1 MNDLKRPHQ
10 PKLNL
15 IAPQW
20 STVVWQWRTVLPDLV
35 KFRHFVK
42 SLQVV
47 GNFLTVYFL
56 FGKICLL
63 WHICDINGLIFIVA
77 NVQILKNNLTI
88 WSHWIDVLR
97 GQRSVKISLQNI
109 FFVVKCWQFGPWW
122 LWSSGQRTRLLLWW
136 SEFESRW
143 SLQFDWKLLLK
154 RTKINKKMPGSAN
167 CFLKCWQFQ
176 VIAHAWEGLM
186 NEWSLINILRDGQS
200 KQIFLM
206 NYTIKVEIIHIIRFL
221 ALRFITMYLHKII
234 RNERLYH
241 SFIFMWKYSV
251 YFVWLVKIR
260 KL

>member
-20 STVVWQWRTVLPDLV
+20 STVVWQWRTVLTDLV
-35 KFRHFVK
+35 KFRHFFK

-122 LWSSGQRTRLLLWW
+122 WWSSGQCTRLLLWW

-143 SLQFDWKLLLK
+143 SLQFDC
-154 RTKINKKMPGSAN
+154 KIVVEKNKNKQKDAGVGQLFFKMLTVSSN
-167 CFLKCWQFQ
+167 CSRLGG
-176 VIAHAWEGLM
+176 I
-186 NEWSLINILRDGQS
+186 NEWMVVDKYFERWT
-200 KQIFLM
+200 KQANLL
-206 NYTIKVEIIHIIRFL
+206 NE
-221 ALRFITMYLHKII
+221 LHNQGWDNPHNKISSSTFH
-234 RNERLYH
+234 NDV
-241 SFIFMWKYSV
+241 FT
-251 YFVWLVKIR
+251 
-260 KL
+260 